1 MGREPFL
8 WLEEP
13 LLPSISL
20 RQLPE
25 LEFASLLLL
34 HRSDLLVR
42 RLFVRVVVS
51 ASSTA
56 QLLTLVMRL
65 RIPES
70 VRMSGYPG
78 KRVEPLEPTRNLSG
92 LSDSVD

>member
-1 MGREPFL
+1 MGRGPFL

-42 RLFVRVVVS
+42 RLFVRVAASV
-51 ASSTA
+51 SSTA
-56 QLLTLVMRL
+56 QLLTLVLRL
-65 RIPES
+65 KVPES
-70 VRMSGYPG
+70 VRMSSYPG
-78 KRVEPLEPTRNLSG
+78 IRVELLQPTRNLSRV
-92 LSDSVD
+92 SNSID